1 MRSVSP
7 VSQLRG
13 EEFGLIFHIAL
24 DHRGRSM
31 EEGTLLLISEGD
43 FILRLAS
50 PWGGVEIFTSW

>member
-1 MRSVSP
+1 MSP

-13 EEFGLIFHIAL
+13 EELGLIFHIAL

-43 FILRLAS
+43 FILRLAF
-50 PWGGVEIFTSW
+50 PRGGVEIFTSW